1 MNLHTLLL
9 RVFILLCFSCFAL
22 SLPAEENK
30 KLGILLQEV
39 EKKYSVHFVYDAAL
53 ASWEAP
59 SVSLSDGQSLDRVLQ
74 ALLSGSGISWKKDG
88 DYILLVRDE
97 RWITWSGYVY
107 APDGETLMN
116 ATVRDM
122 RSDASTMTNA
132 RGYYSIQ
139 LPAGSNRVRFSFI
152 GFQPVEQEVRADADL
167 RLDIVLKEQD
177 ALREIVVTEDRNHAL
192 NTTQTGKVSLT
203 GAELNC
209 GFSMM
214 SSPDLVKSLQLQA
227 GVHPGAELTSGL
239 FVHGGGADENLF
251 LSVLSLLF
259 HSVSSNSFIPDVC
272 KLVRSF
278 YPTQASCALSSL
290 FSSS

>member
-9 RVFILLCFSCFAL
+9 RVFTLLCFSCFAL
-22 SLPAEENK
+22 YLPAEENK

-74 ALLSGSGISWKKDG
+74 TLLSGSGISWKKDG

-97 RWITWSGYVY
+97 RRITWSGYVY

-122 RSDASTMTNA
+122 RSDTSTMTNA

-152 GFQPVEQEVRADADL
+152 GFQSVEQEVRADADL

-203 GAELNC
+203 GAELNR
-209 GFSMM
+209 GFFG
-214 SSPDLVKSLQLQA
+214 LQYRCRQA
-227 GVHPGAELTSGL
+227 GG
-239 FVHGGGADENLF
+239 F
-251 LSVLSLLF
+251 LQERFSRTLWRPSVF
-259 HSVSSNSFIPDVC
+259 GD
-272 KLVRSF
+272 
-278 YPTQASCALSSL
+278 
-290 FSSS
+290 